1 VAEQERKGPD
11 KSAIGIEGVP
21 FEMEVERGKI
31 REFARATMSDNPDY
45 IDAPNPVSPPTFLQT
60 SAFWT
65 PSGSSPFAKIKMDMR
80 RLLHG
85 GQEFVFPGPPPRA
98 GTKLSAQT
106 RVEDVYEK
114 EGKRGGTMT
123 FVVTVTDYRDETG
136 AVVAQSR
143 GTAIQTGRAPGEA

>member
-1 VAEQERKGPD
+1 MPDRAGPD

-31 REFARATMSDNPDY
+31 REFARATMSSNPGYLD
-45 IDAPNPVSPPTFLQT
+45 DPRPVSTPTFLQT

-65 PSGSSPFAKIKMDMR
+65 PAGSSPFAQIKMDMR

-85 GQEFVFPGPPPRA
+85 GQEFVFHGPPPRA
-98 GTKLSAQT
+98 GTTLRAQT

-123 FVVTVTDYRDETG
+123 FVISVTEFRDEAGTL
-136 AVVAQSR
+136 VAESR
-143 GTAIQTGRAPGEA
+143 GTAIQTGRAPEAGGS